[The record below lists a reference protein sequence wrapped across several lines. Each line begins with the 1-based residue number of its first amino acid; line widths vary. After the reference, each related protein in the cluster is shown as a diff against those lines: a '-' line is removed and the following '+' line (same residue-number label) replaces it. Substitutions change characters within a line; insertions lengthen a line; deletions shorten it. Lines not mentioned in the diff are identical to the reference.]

1 MYRLPIWVLTQNR
14 PSIYDSESSTPIQMV
29 AKLYQTMQDLIN
41 EYNKHVD
48 EVNKTLELNETEQRE
63 FESRIEETILNH
75 FKCIDLKIE
84 KLNTYLHDNVST
96 AIIDEINRQLSTGEL
111 IITQEYDETTE
122 SLNFVFTRSDLT

>member
-41 EYNKHVD
+41 EYNNYVD

-63 FESRIEETILNH
+63 FESRIEKTILNH

-84 KLNTYLHDNVST
+84 EINKYLHDNVSD